1 MISFLQVDN
10 LSKRFGEQLLFENIT
25 FGIGKNQKVALI
37 AKNGMGKS
45 TLLRIIA
52 GKDSA
57 DTGSVIFRNDISIGI
72 LEQDP
77 ELDPENYVFEEVF
90 NSENP
95 ILKLIKTYERAV
107 KDNDSTALEVLI
119 PQMDAMEAWDYD
131 TQVKQILSELKVD
144 KYSQRIKELSG
155 GQRKRV
161 GLAKILISNPD
172 FLILDEP
179 TNHLDADSIEWLR
192 GYLKKYEGGFLVISH
207 STELLDEVVNKV
219 WHLDA
224 QLGQIDMYS
233 LGWKA
238 YLHQRV
244 VDEERRRR
252 EREVAEKKADR
263 LMKQGIRL
271 HAKAT
276 KAVAAQNMMR
286 RAEKLLENTSE
297 AQKAEK
303 VADIRFPE
311 PAPCGRTP
319 IMAKDISKAYGSNI
333 VFAGVNLAIDKGS
346 RVVILG
352 YNGAGKTTAFN
363 CITGVYE
370 PTNGRVSFL
379 GETMVENYPQ
389 GKMQK
394 LYAGENQGLYTKKL
408 SPTPDHITRLG
419 IARTFQ
425 NIRLFGALSVFDNVL
440 IAKHMRARQNFL
452 SATFRLNAREERRM
466 RQEAMALL
474 EEQNLAHLKDE
485 IAGSLPYGLQR
496 RLEIARAL
504 ATDPKLLLLDEPAAG
519 MNPQETQE
527 LTDFIKQ
534 IRGEYDLTIFMIEH
548 HMDLVMQISDR
559 IYVLDFGKL
568 IAQGTPAE
576 IQNNPRVIEAYLGV
590 ADDAED

>member
-352 YNGAGKTTAFN
+352 YNGAGKTTTLRLLAH
-363 CITGVYE
+363 IEEPDTGSVEYGHGCKIGYFAQE
-370 PTNGRVSFL
+370 HDTLDLNATVLENLQHVAPDNTQARSILGSFL
-379 GETMVENYPQ
+379 FSGDDAMKPAHVLSGGE
-389 GKMQK
+389 K
-394 LYAGENQGLYTKKL
+394 
-408 SPTPDHITRLG
+408 TRL
-419 IARTFQ
+419 
-425 NIRLFGALSVFDNVL
+425 
-440 IAKHMRARQNFL
+440 
-452 SATFRLNAREERRM
+452 
-466 RQEAMALL
+466 
-474 EEQNLAHLKDE
+474 
-485 IAGSLPYGLQR
+485 
-496 RLEIARAL
+496 AL
-504 ATDPKLLLLDEPAAG
+504 ATLVTSRANVLLLDEPTNNLDPASREEILKAIAKYEG
-519 MNPQETQE
+519 AIVLVTHERVLLMPDGDEDLWNDSYLE
-527 LTDFIKQ
+527 L
-534 IRGEYDLTIFMIEH
+534 
-548 HMDLVMQISDR
+548 V
-559 IYVLDFGKL
+559 
-568 IAQGTPAE
+568 AE
-576 IQNNPRVIEAYLGV
+576 E
-590 ADDAED
+590 